1 MNDIGTLSAYSAYS
15 GTSTSA
21 YSSTAVTPVEK
32 NKESSSAEN
41 LPKPTHP
48 ADIKDEAII
57 SDEAQNLLA
66 TEQNTKKDKTPDV
79 TETKTK
85 DSETD
90 KNSTTG
96 TGKELT
102 PEQQQVVDKLKA
114 RDREVKAHEQAHIA
128 AAAGINA
135 SAPTYDYQVGPDGK
149 QYAIGGEVS
158 ISFTESKDP
167 QSNIA
172 NAEAMK
178 ASALAPANPSGQ
190 DLSVARSADEII
202 AKAKQD
208 LAEQDKETSKSGE
221 SDGTDTEETSG
232 TIASGPKDPKAKT
245 ILPVA

>member
-1 MNDIGTLSAYSAYS
+1 MNDIGTLSAYSAYAGKS
-15 GTSTSA
+15 LSA
-21 YSSTAVTPVEK
+21 YSSKPVTPVEK

-41 LPKPTHP
+41 LPKPTYP

-57 SDEAQNLLA
+57 SDEAQKLLA
-66 TEQNTKKDKTPDV
+66 KEQGNQQD
-79 TETKTK
+79 ETSK
-85 DSETD
+85 TD
-90 KNSTTG
+90 KSTSVG
-96 TGKELT
+96 AEKELT
-102 PEQQQVVDKLKA
+102 PEQQQVVAKLKA

-167 QSNIA
+167 ESNIA

-178 ASALAPANPSGQ
+178 AAALAPADPSGQ

-208 LAEQDKETSKSGE
+208 LAEQNSKASKG
-221 SDGTDTEETSG
+221 GTPEGNSTEETSG
-232 TIASGPKDPKAKT
+232 NIANAPKDPKAET
-245 ILPVA
+245 ILQNT